1 MTATLRDT
9 LLRGGAVLDGT
20 TGRALHFGEP
30 ARELAAAR
38 TACVVV
44 DRSDLFRIAGTGPDL
59 ADLLQRLGT
68 GDLRALA
75 PGTGVP
81 TVLTSPK
88 GRVIHRLFVHH
99 LGDRGLLLVGGPDAP
114 SSVIEHLRRFT
125 FTEQTGLAERT
136 GQTCQLALVGPRSGE
151 ALDAAEI
158 ARPPRFGS
166 VTATRGGATF
176 HVLGE
181 DGLTGD
187 GFSIVAEL
195 AEGPALWRTLV
206 LGAARTGG
214 CSAGDL
220 ALEAWRVLSGVP
232 APGHELTEE
241 ANPLEVGLH
250 EAVSFSK
257 GCYVGQEVVARLN
270 TYDKVSRFLAG
281 LRLAPGAAP
290 PAVGAAVLREEGP
303 IGRVTSAVRPP
314 GATTAVAIAL
324 LKRDRV
330 ATGDEVLVADRE
342 VRVPAVVLALP
353 MDPPA

>member
-1 MTATLRDT
+1 MIPTLRDA
-9 LLRGGAVLDGT
+9 LLRAGAVLDGT

-38 TACVVV
+38 SACIVV
-44 DRSDLFRIAGTGPDL
+44 DRADLIRIAGTGPDL

-68 GDLRALA
+68 GDMRTLR

-88 GRVIHRLFVHH
+88 GRVVHRLFVHH
-99 LGDRGLLLVGGPDAP
+99 LGDEGLLLVGGPDGRP
-114 SSVIEHLRRFT
+114 SVTEHLRRFT
-125 FTEQTGLAERT
+125 FAEQTGLRERT
-136 GQTCQLALVGPRSGE
+136 EETCQLALVGARAGE

-158 ARPPRFGS
+158 GRPPRFGS
-166 VTATRGGATF
+166 VTATRAGSTF

-187 GFSIVAEL
+187 GFSIVGDV

-214 CSAGDL
+214 CAAGDL
-220 ALEAWRVLSGVP
+220 ALESWRVLAGVP

-250 EAVSFSK
+250 ETVSFSK

-270 TYDKVSRFLAG
+270 TYDKVSRLLVG
-281 LRLAPGAAP
+281 LRLAAGAP
-290 PAVGAAVLREEGP
+290 LPAVGAPVLRDGTP

-314 GATTAVAIAL
+314 GSTMAVALAL
-324 LKRDRV
+324 LKRDR
-330 ATGDEVLVADRE
+330 AAPGDEVQ
-342 VRVPAVVLALP
+342 VPDARSAALVLALP
-353 MDPPA
+353 MDVPG